1 LTHHG
6 IRGIFEEAKLRAAA
20 LAEITIET
28 WRAMR
33 LFDTHAH
40 IGLITEDPIEQLLLV
55 QEAKQDSVV
64 GIVSI
69 CNNLRDFQQIYA
81 NLRTEDHVYHSIGIS
96 PSEVSHPG
104 DDWEAR
110 ITEGSRQERV
120 VAIGEIGLDY
130 YHKFGDRDSQVEL
143 FIRQLD
149 LAQKLNLPVIIHNR
163 EAGGD
168 VFEILKERLPDRGA
182 VLHCY
187 SEDFAYAQ
195 RALQL
200 NLYISFAGNVTY
212 RNARNLHETA
222 RQMPL
227 ERMLIESESPFMVP
241 AAYRGKRNKPSY
253 LGETAQSI
261 AELRGIAL
269 EELTEQLY
277 QNSLSFFGIPH

>member
-1 LTHHG
+1 
-6 IRGIFEEAKLRAAA
+6 
-20 LAEITIET
+20 
-28 WRAMR
+28 MR

-40 IGLITEDPIEQLLLV
+40 IGLITEDPIEQLMVV
-55 QEAKQDSVV
+55 QEAKQEDVS

-69 CNNLRDFQQIYA
+69 CNNLRDFYQIYQ
-81 NLRTEDHVYHSIGIS
+81 NLKTEEHIYHSIGIS
-96 PSEVSHPG
+96 PSEVSRPG
-104 DDWEAR
+104 DDWEAK
-110 ITEGSRQERV
+110 IAEGSKRERV

-163 EAGGD
+163 EAGSD
-168 VFEILKERLPDRGA
+168 VLEILKERLPARGGI
-182 VLHCY
+182 LHCY
-187 SEDFAYAQ
+187 SEDYAYAE
-195 RALQL
+195 RALEL

-222 RQMPL
+222 RQIPP

-253 LGETAQSI
+253 LKETATFV
-261 AELRGIAL
+261 AELRDMPV
-269 EELTEQLY
+269 EEMAERLY
-277 QNSLSFFGIPH
+277 QNSLTIFGLEH